1 MSTISN
7 YFSDIYGE
15 KFIAFQKLVAINNL
29 RVDSGAESKTEAVK
43 LVYSLAQTGLDR
55 KTTLPAQLADLGL
68 PWDNKEEPKS
78 SCFEDNL
85 KIPSFL
91 FVLGFILGD
100 GSILVRIRHTTSGS
114 LNFIPMITLPQ
125 KTTKDN
131 DHLFAMLSK
140 FLKEMVS
147 PLR

>member
-100 GSILVRIRHTTSGS
+100 GSILGPDTPH
-114 LNFIPMITLPQ
+114 N
-125 KTTKDN
+125 
-131 DHLFAMLSK
+131 
-140 FLKEMVS
+140 
-147 PLR
+147 LRLVH